1 MKLTGSLKKQTDE
14 TNNREEKRSLIE
26 NAGMMLTEDELDMVS
41 GGWGGAISEHPCIS
55 CLYQN
60 SARCNHCHKLKV
72 FNENR

>member
-1 MKLTGSLKKQTDE
+1 MKLTGSLKKQTDD

-41 GGWGGAISEHPCIS
+41 GGWGAISEHPCIS